1 MSDNISRKAA
11 IDAVYKIAPVDTEY
25 DCTLLDR
32 IDVRYVLT
40 ELPSTDR
47 KWHWMSFEQVAD
59 MLSGMLGKCAC
70 DVNSNDEWLPLACKY
85 ADTECPH
92 PKEENGCWMQFLMQG
107 GVDMREDNSSL

>member
-1 MSDNISRKAA
+1 MSDNINRRAA
-11 IDAVYKIAPVDTEY
+11 IDALGDAHFENWGNAVMIIMD
-25 DCTLLDR
+25 
-32 IDVRYVLT
+32 
-40 ELPSTDR
+40 LPSTDR
-47 KWHWMSFEQVAD
+47 KGHWMSFEQVAD

>member
-1 MSDNISRKAA
+1 MIRWIDIDDDRNCYIGTHGEYERWNI
-11 IDAVYKIAPVDTEY
+11 DTE
-25 DCTLLDR
+25 
-32 IDVRYVLT
+32 VLA
-40 ELPSTDR
+40 EAESTDR
-47 KWHWMSFEQVAD
+47 KGHWMSFEQVAD